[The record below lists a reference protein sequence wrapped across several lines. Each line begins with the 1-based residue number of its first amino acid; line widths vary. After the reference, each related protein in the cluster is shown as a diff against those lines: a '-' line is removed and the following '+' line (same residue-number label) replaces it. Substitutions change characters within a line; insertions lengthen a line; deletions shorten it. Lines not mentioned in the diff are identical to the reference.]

1 LLKEKAKKAKEQI
14 KKDKAKYGSVA
25 DRQKDLE
32 ALAEGISD
40 LDDLVVELEQARGT
54 FATAKE
60 AHAKLPKSKSFGD
73 VDGAAQAVN
82 EAKPGRDRMVAEVS
96 SKKAVAK
103 AFEDGFKAVV
113 AIQKKRSKV
122 IAGAEDLVNL
132 AKLAN
137 GDNPSKQNLPTYVL
151 QSMFG
156 DVLVAANSRFEKVLE
171 GRYKFETAELQGSMA
186 KKQGLGLSIL
196 DQRLGKSINPSALSG
211 GESFCAALSLALGLS
226 DVVRANQG
234 GIAID
239 TFFIDEGFGSLDP
252 TRLNQVMNMLT
263 QLKAEGR
270 TIGLISHVDDM
281 KEAIQ
286 EKIEVR
292 PIEQSGPS
300 TLSVNW
306 MS

>member
-1 LLKEKAKKAKEQI
+1 
-14 KKDKAKYGSVA
+14 
-25 DRQKDLE
+25 
-32 ALAEGISD
+32 
-40 LDDLVVELEQARGT
+40 
-54 FATAKE
+54 
-60 AHAKLPKSKSFGD
+60 
-73 VDGAAQAVN
+73 
-82 EAKPGRDRMVAEVS
+82 
-96 SKKAVAK
+96 
-103 AFEDGFKAVV
+103 
-113 AIQKKRSKV
+113 
-122 IAGAEDLVNL
+122 
-132 AKLAN
+132 
-137 GDNPSKQNLPTYVL
+137 
-151 QSMFG
+151 
-156 DVLVAANSRFEKVLE
+156 
-171 GRYKFETAELQGSMA
+171 MA